1 VCPTITNQRK
11 EVRIL
16 TTGKKQYF
24 NEIHYLRA
32 FACLGVLLVHVTAV
46 YYTQSGDKYNWLTFM
61 LNQLGRFGTPTFAVI
76 SGFLLFFQ
84 VRNRGFNAKR
94 FIKSRTVKIISP
106 FIIWSIFY
114 LFVTKYIMNGT
125 LPADPRVLIYNFT
138 LGESF
143 YHLYFMAIVVQFYF
157 LFPFLQLIRSKKA
170 WCIAL
175 VIAAIINSYFTD
187 IQQSILFDGVIA
199 RVIVDKVFFLHWIF
213 FFVFGGFMAYHWEE
227 VVKVSQKY
235 KWALAV
241 LAVLVYVGAVFEYKT
256 LGSVPSKRLTNFINL
271 PILSFAT
278 IGLYPYFQKARWL
291 KERLYT
297 VGTLSMGIYLV
308 HPFILV
314 ILQQI
319 VPDHLWQTRGLPITF
334 ILVLALCVGMVK
346 LIQLLPNHQYIIP
359 VPSPKKKSQNDSTTK
374 KSYKQQQKPVSV

>member
-1 VCPTITNQRK
+1 MNQ
-11 EVRIL
+11 
-16 TTGKKQYF
+16 TKKVYF
-24 NEIHYLRA
+24 NEIHFLRA

-46 YYTQSGDKYNWLTFM
+46 YYTQHGDVHNWLTFM

-84 VRNRGFNAKR
+84 VRNKGFDAKR
-94 FIKSRTVKIISP
+94 FIQSRTVKIISP

-114 LFVTKYIMNGT
+114 LLVTKYILKGT
-125 LPADPRVLIYNFT
+125 WPADPKVFLYQFT

-143 YHLYFMAIVVQFYF
+143 YHLYFMAIVIQFYF

-170 WCIAL
+170 WCVAL
-175 VIAAIINSYFTD
+175 VVAAIINSYFTD
-187 IQQSILFDGVIA
+187 ISHSVLFDGVIA

-227 VVKVSQKY
+227 VVRVSQKH
-235 KWALAV
+235 KWLFAV
-241 LAVLVYVGAVFEYKT
+241 LAAAVYAGAVWEYK
-256 LGSVPSKRLTNFINL
+256 LMGSVPSKRLTNFVNL

-314 ILQQI
+314 ILQRI
-319 VPDHLWQTRGLPITF
+319 VPEHMWATRGLPLMF
-334 ILVLALCVGMVK
+334 IIVLVLCVSMVR
-346 LIQLLPNHQYIIP
+346 LIQVLPNHQYIIP
-359 VPSPKKKSQNDSTTK
+359 VPSPKKKSPSDSQEK
-374 KSYKQQQKPVSV
+374 RYNQQQKPVSV